1 MHEHSFILGL
11 SQSVGSIIFS
21 LIGSILFYFVA
32 SSFALAMAHA
42 LGSLDP
48 AICESL
54 EESKPL
60 LIDKADPEILSQVLI
75 EMDLLA
81 PKAWK
86 NMVYDF

>member
-1 MHEHSFILGL
+1 
-11 SQSVGSIIFS
+11 
-21 LIGSILFYFVA
+21 
-32 SSFALAMAHA
+32 MAHA

-48 AICESL
+48 AICERL

-81 PKAWK
+81 PKAWR
-86 NMVYDF
+86 NMVFNFESKYFMCKKMACFVLSI